1 MKLQIQ
7 FTSEE
12 ARLRYTRESAYGSA
26 FSAGMDLRADID
38 SPMVILPSE
47 QALIPTGIKINLMSM
62 HEGCVDLHRFAA
74 IAIPRSGRGSR
85 DGLVLGN
92 TVGLID
98 QDYQGEIMLC
108 CWARPTDGH
117 INSINHRVGGTAV
130 RIEPWE
136 RIAQLVIV
144 PVIRPEFQIVDSFRV
159 ATERGSNGF
168 GSTGQLTNTIRE

>member
-7 FTSEE
+7 FTSKA
-12 ARLRYTRESAYGSA
+12 ARVHYSRESAYGSA
-26 FSAGMDLRADID
+26 FAAGMDLRAAID
-38 SPMVILPSE
+38 APMTILPSE
-47 QALIPTGIKINLMSM
+47 QAFIPTGVKINLMGLTTKESD
-62 HEGCVDLHRFAA
+62 GAVRFAA
-74 IAIPRSGRGSR
+74 IAMPRSGRGSR

-98 QDYQGEIMLC
+98 QDYHGEIVLC

-117 INSINHRVGGTAV
+117 INGGNFRVGGTPV

-144 PVIRPEFQIVDSFRV
+144 PVLRPEFEVVDGFST
-159 ATERGSNGF
+159 ATERGSGGF
-168 GSTGQLTNTIRE
+168 GSTGL